1 MKNLS
6 LFASLIL
13 VSAFVSGCASH
24 GYNRADSA
32 ANSVQRAASRV
43 DVGASQ
49 IEIALATLT
58 DLMENPGADMKP
70 QFGKFDSAV
79 NNLESLSKD
88 IAGKSETMQKKG
100 TAYFEKWD
108 EELAQIQS
116 EDIRS
121 RSASR
126 KTEVMQGFERV
137 QANYQNSSVAL
148 APFITRLADIRTALG
163 TDLTPAG
170 LESIRGS
177 VAAAKTEG
185 ATVQESMRNLSA
197 DFKNLGV
204 SLSPA
209 VQPQAE
215 PQTQPEQ
222 PPVQSPPAQSR
233 SQNS

>member
-1 MKNLS
+1 MKNIS
-6 LFASLIL
+6 LIASLLLI
-13 VSAFVSGCASH
+13 SAIVSGCASR

-32 ANSVQRAASRV
+32 ASSVQHAANRV

-49 IEIALATLT
+49 IEMALATLT
-58 DLMENPGADMKP
+58 DLVENPGADMKP
-70 QFGKFDSAV
+70 QFGKFNAAV

-100 TAYFEKWD
+100 AAYFEKWD
-108 EELAQIQS
+108 QELAQIQS

-121 RSASR
+121 RSAAR

-177 VAAAKTEG
+177 VASAKTEG
-185 ATVQESMRNLSA
+185 ATVQESLRSLSA
-197 DFKNLGV
+197 DFKNLGI

-209 VQPQAE
+209 VAPQAQ
-215 PQTQPEQ
+215 PQTQPQ
-222 PPVQSPPAQSR
+222 QAPVQSPPAESR